1 MTAKVKKLQNVYL
14 ATRDVAAQSAFYES
28 VLGLPL
34 KFRDGDRWVQYNT
47 GDAGGA
53 GFSIACLE
61 EAKPAESGA
70 VLVFEVDD
78 FDGIEASVK
87 QAGGEVTGIRD
98 MGSHGAVLSMR
109 DPEGNIV
116 QMFRRAPKADG
127 DKS

>member
-14 ATRDVAAQSAFYES
+14 VARDVAAQSAFYES

-34 KFRDGDRWVQYNT
+34 KFRDGERWVQYTT
-47 GDAGGA
+47 GEGA
-53 GFSIACLE
+53 VTGFSLACLD

-70 VLVFEVDD
+70 VLVFEVED

-87 QAGGEVTGIRD
+87 EAGGEVTGIRD

-116 QMFRRAPKADG
+116 QMFRRAPKAG
-127 DKS
+127 